1 LPPNVEKHF
10 ADQILRGR
18 FVAHHPQHEPVDA
31 DMMAREQHLHR
42 EPIAAGDA
50 SDQNLVRSRLHRRAI
65 GSCG

>member
-1 LPPNVEKHF
+1 
-10 ADQILRGR
+10 LRTI
-18 FVAHHPQHEPVDA
+18 PQHEPVDA